1 MEEKVGIF
9 WVIDGEVY
17 AYVEEIPAERSA
29 YTATTGIVDS
39 TYAHFSIWEKDLGN
53 KFPVADFATYPRG
66 RVVYDIRE
74 KVAILYVDECIT
86 NGEIAQI
93 CAKFALKNPKI
104 AYDEHYTCDQCI
116 VEKELF

>member
-1 MEEKVGIF
+1 MKEKIGIF
-9 WVIDGEVY
+9 WVIGGEVY
-17 AYVEEIPAERSA
+17 AYTEEISVENNA
-29 YTATTGIVDS
+29 YTRMTGIIDS
-39 TYAHFSIWEKDLGN
+39 RYAHFDVWDKDMEN
-53 KFPVADFATYPRG
+53 KFPGADFATYPRG

-86 NGEIAQI
+86 NGEIAKI

-116 VEKELF
+116 MDKELF